1 MPTARSADTSWPV
14 AGNWRQVLCYHIV
27 PVAGVIV
34 LIYLLTRLQAST
46 ENAAAELARSVQLG
60 TAFGAGMV
68 ASVNPCGFIMLPVY
82 LSLQLG
88 TQETGYDAASWLRRV
103 LASVRIAGAST
114 LGFVVVVAPLGVLV
128 GLIGQALGQALPYA
142 ATGVGAGMVALA
154 LWLLISGRKIGIA
167 AASRVHIT
175 PERNTLNAVLFGMT
189 YSIASLSCALPIF
202 LMVVSTALTAKGWLF
217 SLAQFLSYAL
227 GMGAVIVAVTL
238 GAALLR
244 TTLAQRLRA
253 LMPFANSVG
262 LLVLLGACDY
272 LIYYWLAVVPHG
284 I

>member
-227 GMGAVIVAVTL
+227 GMGAVIAAVTL

-244 TTLAQRLRA
+244 TTLARRLRA
-253 LMPFANSVG
+253 LMPFANYVG
-262 LLVLLGACDY
+262 LLFLLGAGAY
-272 LIYYWLAVVPHG
+272 LIYYWLAVVPNG

>member
-142 ATGVGAGMVALA
+142 ATGVGVGMVALA

-253 LMPFANSVG
+253 LMPFANYVG
-262 LLVLLGACDY
+262 LLFLLGAGAY

>member
-142 ATGVGAGMVALA
+142 ATGVGVGMVALA

-217 SLAQFLSYAL
+217 SLTQFLSYAL
-227 GMGAVIVAVTL
+227 GMGAVIAAVTL

-244 TTLAQRLRA
+244 TTLARRLRA
-253 LMPFANSVG
+253 LMPFANYVG
-262 LLVLLGACDY
+262 LLFLLGAGAY

>member
-88 TQETGYDAASWLRRV
+88 TQETRYDAASWLRRV

-227 GMGAVIVAVTL
+227 GMGTVIAAVTL
-238 GAALLR
+238 GVALLR
-244 TTLAQRLRA
+244 TTLAKRLRA
-253 LMPFANSVG
+253 LMPFANYVG
-262 LLVLLGACDY
+262 LLFLLGAGAY

>member
-1 MPTARSADTSWPV
+1 MPTARSADTAWPV

-217 SLAQFLSYAL
+217 SLTQFLSYAL
-227 GMGAVIVAVTL
+227 GMGAVIAAVTL
-238 GAALLR
+238 GVALLR
-244 TTLAQRLRA
+244 TTLAKRLRA
-253 LMPFANSVG
+253 LMPFANYVG
-262 LLVLLGACDY
+262 LLFLLGAGAY